1 MLTYYRGELYPQCNQ
16 TLTDTIVDMQL
27 LSQITTRIRLYNNDC
42 NQTALVLEAIK
53 QTKTNLKVFPAIEV
67 IDKDDVGYQRQ
78 KAALQLALHT
88 YGTDNILGVIVGN
101 EFMFNYLVA
110 HNLSSVDGVVD
121 LAASTILK
129 ARIADIRQ
137 VLTSMNINLQIGT
150 ADQASYF
157 NSDLLNA
164 VDFGCAFISRY
175 LGREVANVL
184 FFIYPACPS
193 CTHGLP

>member
-1 MLTYYRGELYPQCNQ
+1 VLTYYRGAPYSLCNQ

-27 LSQITTRIRLYNNDC
+27 LSQITTRIRLYGSDC

-53 QTKTNLKVFPAIEV
+53 QTKTNLKVFPTIDV
-67 IDKDDVGYQRQ
+67 VDKDEGGYQRQ
-78 KAALQLALHT
+78 KTALQQTLQT
-88 YGTDNILGVIVGN
+88 YGADNILGIIVGN
-101 EFMFNYLVA
+101 EFMINYVLE
-110 HNLSSVDGVVD
+110 HNTASVNGTDG

-137 VLTSMNINLQIGT
+137 MLTSMNINLQIGT
-150 ADQASYF
+150 ADQARYF
-157 NSDLLNA
+157 NSDLLSA

-184 FFIYPACPS
+184 FIIYPACPS